1 MKEVYDEFHYS
12 DKRDERKKQT
22 SEIFTPSALVNEIL
36 DEIDYDWENLPDKTF
51 LDPTCGSGNFLV
63 EVAKRGVHPKNI
75 YGVDLMPD
83 NIEKTKQ
90 RLAEIYQKFQWDN
103 ITDYL
108 DRNIVQGDALEY
120 DFNFGEQT
128 GVVGEW

>member
-1 MKEVYDEFHYS
+1 
-12 DKRDERKKQT
+12 
-22 SEIFTPSALVNEIL
+22 
-36 DEIDYDWENLPDKTF
+36 
-51 LDPTCGSGNFLV
+51 
-63 EVAKRGVHPKNI
+63 
-75 YGVDLMPD
+75 MPD